1 MIYNIY
7 SNIIVKVF
15 ILNSYILIGPIGS
28 GKTEAQKIFQNLNIK
43 WFCADNTVRKL
54 YEDQEVISKIN
65 EIIPNSVKNGKIDK
79 NIVREK
85 IFTDEDKLKL
95 IESYIHPKVFLEFE
109 NFKIKFNDQNILI
122 FITPIIK
129 SNNFL
134 EKNNI
139 IYINAD
145 KDIRINRLKKRKNY
159 NKKIIENIMNYQES
173 SDIYIKNYSHI
184 IQNNGSLLQLKILI
198 QQTLSYLWTN
208 ILFMNNQ

>member
-43 WFCADNTVRKL
+43 CFCADNTVRKL

-129 SNNFL
+129 CNDFL

-145 KDIRINRLKKRKNY
+145 KDIRIDRLKKRKNY

-198 QQTLSYLWTN
+198 QQTLSYL
-208 ILFMNNQ
+208 

>member
-28 GKTEAQKIFQNLNIK
+28 GKTEAQRIFQNLNIK
-43 WFCADNTVRKL
+43 CFCADNTVRKL

-129 SNNFL
+129 SNDFL

-145 KDIRINRLKKRKNY
+145 KDIRIDRLKKRKNY
-159 NKKIIENIMNYQES
+159 SKKIIENIMNYQEN
-173 SDIYIKNYSHI
+173 SDVYIKNYSHI

-198 QQTLSYLWTN
+198 QQTLSYL
-208 ILFMNNQ
+208 

>member
-28 GKTEAQKIFQNLNIK
+28 GKTEAQRIFQNLNIK
-43 WFCADNTVRKL
+43 CFCADDTVRKL
-54 YEDQEVISKIN
+54 YKDQEVISKIN

-145 KDIRINRLKKRKNY
+145 KDIRIDRLKKRKNY
-159 NKKIIENIMNYQES
+159 SKKIIENIMNYQEN
-173 SDIYIKNYSHI
+173 SDVYIKNYSHI

-198 QQTLSYLWTN
+198 QQTLSYL
-208 ILFMNNQ
+208 

>member
-43 WFCADNTVRKL
+43 CFCADNTVRKL

-85 IFTDEDKLKL
+85 IFTDEDKLEL

-145 KDIRINRLKKRKNY
+145 KDIRIDRLKKRKNY

-198 QQTLSYLWTN
+198 QQTLSYL
-208 ILFMNNQ
+208 

>member
-28 GKTEAQKIFQNLNIK
+28 GKTEAQRIFQNLNIK
-43 WFCADNTVRKL
+43 CFCADDTVSKL

-139 IYINAD
+139 LYINAD
-145 KDIRINRLKKRKNY
+145 KDIRIDRLKKRKNY
-159 NKKIIENIMNYQES
+159 SKKIIENIMNYQEN
-173 SDIYIKNYSHI
+173 SDVYIKNYSHI

-198 QQTLSYLWTN
+198 QQTLSYL
-208 ILFMNNQ
+208 

>member
-28 GKTEAQKIFQNLNIK
+28 GKTEAQRIFQNLNIK
-43 WFCADNTVRKL
+43 CFCADNTVRKL

-95 IESYIHPKVFLEFE
+95 IERYIHPKVFLEFE

-134 EKNNI
+134 EKNKI
-139 IYINAD
+139 IYLNAD
-145 KDIRINRLKKRKNY
+145 KDIRIDRLKKRKNY
-159 NKKIIENIMNYQES
+159 SKKIIENIMNYQEN
-173 SDIYIKNYSHI
+173 SDVYIKNYSHI

-198 QQTLSYLWTN
+198 QQTLSYL
-208 ILFMNNQ
+208 

>member
-43 WFCADNTVRKL
+43 CFCADNTVRKL

-85 IFTDEDKLKL
+85 IFTDEEKLKL
-95 IESYIHPKVFLEFE
+95 VESYIHPKVFLEFE
-109 NFKIKFNDQNILI
+109 NFKIKFMKKNILI
-122 FITPIIK
+122 FVTPIIK

-139 IYINAD
+139 IYINAH
-145 KDIRINRLKKRKNY
+145 KNIRIDRLKKRKNY
-159 NKKIIENIMNYQES
+159 SKKIIENIMNYQEKN
-173 SDIYIKNYSHI
+173 DVYIKNYSHI
-184 IQNNGSLLQLKILI
+184 LQNNGSLLQLKILI
-198 QQTLSYLWTN
+198 QQTISYL
-208 ILFMNNQ
+208 

>member
-43 WFCADNTVRKL
+43 CFCADNTVRKL

-145 KDIRINRLKKRKNY
+145 KDIRIDRLKKRKNY

-198 QQTLSYLWTN
+198 QQTLSYL
-208 ILFMNNQ
+208 

>member
-43 WFCADNTVRKL
+43 CFCADNTVRKL

-198 QQTLSYLWTN
+198 QQTLSYL
-208 ILFMNNQ
+208 

>member
-28 GKTEAQKIFQNLNIK
+28 GKTEAQRIFQNLNIK
-43 WFCADNTVRKL
+43 CFCADDTVSKL

-145 KDIRINRLKKRKNY
+145 KDIRIDRLKKRKNY
-159 NKKIIENIMNYQES
+159 SKKIIENIMNYQEN
-173 SDIYIKNYSHI
+173 SDVYIKNYSHI

-198 QQTLSYLWTN
+198 QQTLSYL
-208 ILFMNNQ
+208 

>member
-43 WFCADNTVRKL
+43 CFCADNTVRKL

-184 IQNNGSLLQLKILI
+184 IQNNGSLLQLEILI
-198 QQTLSYLWTN
+198 QQTLSYL
-208 ILFMNNQ
+208 

>member
-28 GKTEAQKIFQNLNIK
+28 GKTEAQRIFQNLNIK
-43 WFCADNTVRKL
+43 CFCADDTVRKL

-145 KDIRINRLKKRKNY
+145 KDIRIDRLKKRKNY
-159 NKKIIENIMNYQES
+159 SKKIIENIMNYQEN
-173 SDIYIKNYSHI
+173 SDVYIKNYSHI

-198 QQTLSYLWTN
+198 QQTLSYL
-208 ILFMNNQ
+208 

>member
-43 WFCADNTVRKL
+43 CFCADNTVRKL

-198 QQTLSYLWTN
+198 QQTLSHL
-208 ILFMNNQ
+208 

>member
-1 MIYNIY
+1 M
-7 SNIIVKVF
+7 
-15 ILNSYILIGPIGS
+15 NSYILIGPIGS

-43 WFCADNTVRKL
+43 CFCADNTVRKL

-198 QQTLSYLWTN
+198 QQTLSYL
-208 ILFMNNQ
+208 

>member
-15 ILNSYILIGPIGS
+15 ILNSYILTGRIGS

-43 WFCADNTVRKL
+43 CFCADNTVRKL
-54 YEDQEVISKIN
+54 YEDKEVISKIN

-145 KDIRINRLKKRKNY
+145 KDIRIDRLKKRKNY

-184 IQNNGSLLQLKILI
+184 IQNNGSLLELKILI
-198 QQTLSYLWTN
+198 QQTLSYL
-208 ILFMNNQ
+208 

>member
-43 WFCADNTVRKL
+43 CFCADNTVRKL

-109 NFKIKFNDQNILI
+109 NFKIKFSDQNILI

-198 QQTLSYLWTN
+198 QQTLGYL
-208 ILFMNNQ
+208 

>member
-43 WFCADNTVRKL
+43 CFCADNTVRKL

-95 IESYIHPKVFLEFE
+95 IESYIHPKVFLDFE

-198 QQTLSYLWTN
+198 QQTLSYL
-208 ILFMNNQ
+208 

>member
-43 WFCADNTVRKL
+43 CFCADNTVRKL

-85 IFTDEDKLKL
+85 IFTDEEKLKL

-198 QQTLSYLWTN
+198 QQTLSYL
-208 ILFMNNQ
+208 

>member
-28 GKTEAQKIFQNLNIK
+28 GKTEAQKIFQDLNIK
-43 WFCADNTVRKL
+43 CFCADNTVRKL
-54 YEDQEVISKIN
+54 YEDKEVISKIN

-79 NIVREK
+79 NILRGK

-95 IESYIHPKVFLEFE
+95 VESYIHPKVFLEFE
-109 NFKIKFNDQNILI
+109 NFKIKFNDKNILI

-145 KDIRINRLKKRKNY
+145 KDIRIDRLKKRKNY
-159 NKKIIENIMNYQES
+159 SKKIIENIMNYQEN
-173 SDIYIKNYSHI
+173 SDVYIKNYSHI

-198 QQTLSYLWTN
+198 QQTLSYL
-208 ILFMNNQ
+208 

>member
-43 WFCADNTVRKL
+43 CFCADNTVRKL

-173 SDIYIKNYSHI
+173 SDIYIKNCSHI
-184 IQNNGSLLQLKILI
+184 IQNNGSLLKLKILI
-198 QQTLSYLWTN
+198 QQTLSYL
-208 ILFMNNQ
+208 

>member
-43 WFCADNTVRKL
+43 CFCADNTVRKL

-145 KDIRINRLKKRKNY
+145 KDIRIDRLKKRKNY

-184 IQNNGSLLQLKILI
+184 IQNNGSLLQLEILI
-198 QQTLSYLWTN
+198 QQTLSYL
-208 ILFMNNQ
+208 

>member
-43 WFCADNTVRKL
+43 CFCADNTVRKL

-79 NIVREK
+79 NILREK

-95 IESYIHPKVFLEFE
+95 IESYIHPKVFLDFE

-145 KDIRINRLKKRKNY
+145 KDIRIDRLKKRKNY

-198 QQTLSYLWTN
+198 QQTLSYL
-208 ILFMNNQ
+208 

>member
-43 WFCADNTVRKL
+43 CFCADNTVRKL

-85 IFTDEDKLKL
+85 IFTDENKLKL

-122 FITPIIK
+122 FIIPIIK

-184 IQNNGSLLQLKILI
+184 IQNNGSLLELKILI
-198 QQTLSYLWTN
+198 QQTLSYL
-208 ILFMNNQ
+208 